1 MSTDQNSSKAYAMLL
16 RDVLGGQDWTNVD
29 KLGALMTSAWKENR
43 TVFVCGNGGSAV
55 NALHWATDFLYP
67 VSPGSAGLR
76 IFALTANPG
85 VISCLAN
92 DIHFKS
98 VFSQQLRSLGTRGD
112 LLILLSGSG
121 NSENIIEAIT
131 TAQELGITTVGLFG
145 FGGGK
150 ALPLVD
156 LGIHFAVNDMQIAED
171 MQLVVNHMVMRALR
185 HQSSAQ

>member
-1 MSTDQNSSKAYAMLL
+1 MNQDRNSREGYATLL
-16 RDVLGGQDWTNVD
+16 RDVLAKQDWTNVG
-29 KLGALMTSAWKENR
+29 KLEALMTTAWEEKR

-67 VSPGSAGLR
+67 VSPDAAGLR
-76 IFALTANPG
+76 IFALPANPG
-85 VISCLAN
+85 VVTCLAN

-98 VFSQQLRSLGTRGD
+98 VFSRQLRSLGSSGD
-112 LLILLSGSG
+112 MVILLSGSG
-121 NSENIIEAIT
+121 NSDNIIEAIA
-131 TAQELGITTVGLFG
+131 TARELGITTVGLFG

-156 LGIHFAVNDMQIAED
+156 LGIHFAVEDMQIAED

-185 HQSSAQ
+185 HSRGAR

>member
-1 MSTDQNSSKAYAMLL
+1 MLL
-16 RDVLGGQDWTNVD
+16 RDTLAKQDWTDVER
-29 KLGALMTSAWKENR
+29 LAEFMARAWKEKR

-76 IFALTANPG
+76 IFALPANPG
-85 VISCLAN
+85 VVSCLAN
-92 DIHFKS
+92 DIHFNS
-98 VFSQQLRSLGTRGD
+98 VFSQQLRSLGNPGD

-121 NSENIIEAIT
+121 NSENIIEAIA
-131 TAQELGITTVGLFG
+131 TARELGITTVGLFG
-145 FGGGK
+145 FAGGK

-156 LGIHFAVNDMQIAED
+156 LGIHFAVDDMQIAED

-185 HQSSAQ
+185 QAGAAQ